1 MKRSISLYPQLTK
14 KHAKFLK
21 PDIENLRVYYCD
33 GVEIFNLN
41 AEGDREP
48 GRELVTVRDDRGEW
62 SAEEYGFECEGDL
75 TLENVDLLFDS
86 EGEGI
91 VSEDAIIGVGVQ
103 WKSKSSNARGSQKVG
118 ELTSADNDASLHFEN
133 SFLTAT
139 LRNSVDLTFVLYLIS
154 PGENEQKIM
163 PGTILGDLYTLTI
176 VLEGQ
181 GSIFTVFEKNAP
193 GEPLWSVECDWE
205 DPEYSQFAECVRV
218 TVNTGHNA
226 WQIATDDDIK
236 KELLKEIM
244 ASSMQIIIS
253 ELEPYQYDGSGDYEP
268 GSVSAAISYF
278 VTRADIS
285 TDSNA
290 GIAKSV
296 RAYLDKAMK

>member
-1 MKRSISLYPQLTK
+1 MKRSISLYPQLSK
-14 KHAKFLK
+14 KHTKFLK
-21 PDIENLRVYYCD
+21 PDIENLRIYYRK
-33 GVEIFNLN
+33 GEEIFDLN
-41 AEGDREP
+41 SEGEREP
-48 GRELVTVRDDRGEW
+48 GREMISVRDDRGEW

-75 TLENVDLLFDS
+75 TLDNVDLLFDT
-86 EGEGI
+86 EEEGI
-91 VSEDAIIGVGVQ
+91 VSENAIIGVGLQ

-118 ELTSADNDASLHFEN
+118 ELTGEDEDVSLHFD
-133 SFLTAT
+133 STFLTAT
-139 LRNSVDLTFVLYLIS
+139 LRNSIDLTFVLYLIS
-154 PGENEQKIM
+154 PGDSEQEIL
-163 PGTILGDLYTLTI
+163 PGTILGDLFTLTI

-226 WQIATDDDIK
+226 WQLATDDDVR

-268 GSVSAAISYF
+268 GSVSAAIRYF
-278 VTRADIS
+278 VTRADIN

-290 GIAKSV
+290 GTAKSV